1 MIAII
6 TYDTAHRKT
15 QDIVTKLLLNGYSD
29 LKLVVIP
36 WVERKNFQ
44 PLYSHR
50 PNNVVSI
57 SIEELAKRINIG
69 FERVEIK
76 MDYTNNIFSKLNLK
90 QKSKY
95 NSYLEKY
102 AKVY

>member
-6 TYDTAHRKT
+6 TYDTPHRKT

-36 WVERKNFQ
+36 WIKRKNFQ

-50 PNNVVSI
+50 PINSVSI
-57 SIEELAKRINIG
+57 GIEELAI
-69 FERVEIK
+69 
-76 MDYTNNIFSKLNLK
+76 
-90 QKSKY
+90 
-95 NSYLEKY
+95 
-102 AKVY
+102 